1 MSSPWKKQ
9 PEDVVD
15 SVLKRAEVSK
25 VSAAGIHAETSFDR
39 GAAAFYSRENCH
51 SVVFSINKSGWIADR
66 VCVCRLPAVFKTVS
80 PLPSSKRNMDG
91 KTWHLSRSNLELK
104 KR

>member
-25 VSAAGIHAETSFDR
+25 VSSRTHEGNPLSH
-39 GAAAFYSRENCH
+39 YS
-51 SVVFSINKSGWIADR
+51 S
-66 VCVCRLPAVFKTVS
+66 
-80 PLPSSKRNMDG
+80 
-91 KTWHLSRSNLELK
+91 
-104 KR
+104 

>member
-25 VSAAGIHAETSFDR
+25 VSLPTAVTVATQIKPHKYRLWAIYVKAHLTTPF
-39 GAAAFYSRENCH
+39 
-51 SVVFSINKSGWIADR
+51 FS
-66 VCVCRLPAVFKTVS
+66 LF
-80 PLPSSKRNMDG
+80 L
-91 KTWHLSRSNLELK
+91 
-104 KR
+104 

>member
-25 VSAAGIHAETSFDR
+25 VSLQGSMDLLLPFLP
-39 GAAAFYSRENCH
+39 
-51 SVVFSINKSGWIADR
+51 VFSPMNKRKRQRGFNIYNGRNLLHSLILR
-66 VCVCRLPAVFKTVS
+66 QIVF
-80 PLPSSKRNMDG
+80 LL
-91 KTWHLSRSNLELK
+91 LSY
-104 KR
+104 

>member
-25 VSAAGIHAETSFDR
+25 VSWTTVQG
-39 GAAAFYSRENCH
+39 
-51 SVVFSINKSGWIADR
+51 
-66 VCVCRLPAVFKTVS
+66 VS
-80 PLPSSKRNMDG
+80 PYELNPSHNGWKLGRIRTLSNTSLPLSSI
-91 KTWHLSRSNLELK
+91 
-104 KR
+104 